1 MVKEHILSL
10 CKKVN
15 RKLHALSRVSK
26 YVTLNKCR
34 ILIRSFIISQFN
46 YRPLIWMIEN
56 RGLNDKI
63 NRIHERALRIV
74 YDDYIFSFE
83 DLLSKDKSV
92 TLNNW

>member
-15 RKLHALSRVSK
+15 RKLHVLSRVSK
-26 YVTLNKCR
+26 YMTLNKCR
-34 ILIRSFIISQFN
+34 ILMRSFIISQFN
-46 YRPLIWMIEN
+46 YCPLIWMIEN

-63 NRIHERALRIV
+63 NRIQERALRIV

-92 TLNNW
+92 TVNNW

>member
-34 ILIRSFIISQFN
+34 ILMRSFIISQFN
-46 YRPLIWMIEN
+46 YCPLIWMIEN
-56 RGLNDKI
+56 RGLKDKT

>member
-15 RKLHALSRVSK
+15 RKLHVLSRVSK
-26 YVTLNKCR
+26 YMTLNKCR
-34 ILIRSFIISQFN
+34 ILMRSFIISQFN
-46 YRPLIWMIEN
+46 YCPLIWMIEN

-74 YDDYIFSFE
+74 YDDYIFSFG

-92 TLNNW
+92 TVNNW

>member
-26 YVTLNKCR
+26 YMTLNKCR
-34 ILIRSFIISQFN
+34 ILMRSFVISQVN
-46 YRPLIWMIEN
+46 YCPLIWMIEN

>member
-26 YVTLNKCR
+26 YMTLNKCR
-34 ILIRSFIISQFN
+34 ILMRSFIISQFN

>member
-15 RKLHALSRVSK
+15 RKLHVLSRVSK
-26 YVTLNKCR
+26 YMTLNKCR
-34 ILIRSFIISQFN
+34 ILMRSFIISQFN
-46 YRPLIWMIEN
+46 YCPLIWMIEN

>member
-26 YVTLNKCR
+26 YMTLNKCR
-34 ILIRSFIISQFN
+34 ILMRSFIISQFK
-46 YRPLIWMIEN
+46 YCPLIWMIEN
-56 RGLNDKI
+56 RGFNDKI

>member
-15 RKLHALSRVSK
+15 RKLHALSGVSK
-26 YVTLNKCR
+26 YMTLNKCR
-34 ILIRSFIISQFN
+34 ILMRSFIISQFN
-46 YRPLIWMIEN
+46 YCPLIWMIEN

>member
-15 RKLHALSRVSK
+15 RKLHALTRVSK
-26 YVTLNKCR
+26 YMTLNKCR
-34 ILIRSFIISQFN
+34 ILMRSFIISQFN
-46 YRPLIWMIEN
+46 YRPLIGMIEN

>member
-15 RKLHALSRVSK
+15 RKLHALTRVSK
-26 YVTLNKCR
+26 YMTLNKCR
-34 ILIRSFIISQFN
+34 FLMRSFIISQFK
-46 YRPLIWMIEN
+46 YCPLIWMIEN
-56 RGLNDKI
+56 RGFNDKI

-74 YDDYIFSFE
+74 YDGYIFSFE

>member
-15 RKLHALSRVSK
+15 RKLHALSGVSK
-26 YVTLNKCR
+26 YMTLNKCR
-34 ILIRSFIISQFN
+34 ILMRSFIISQFN
-46 YRPLIWMIEN
+46 YRPLIWMIKN

>member
-26 YVTLNKCR
+26 YRTLNKCR
-34 ILIRSFIISQFN
+34 ILMRSFIISQFN
-46 YRPLIWMIEN
+46 YCPLIWMIEN

>member
-15 RKLHALSRVSK
+15 RKLHVLSRVSK
-26 YVTLNKCR
+26 YMTLNKCR
-34 ILIRSFIISQFN
+34 ILMRSFIISQFN
-46 YRPLIWMIEN
+46 YCPLIWMIEN

-92 TLNNW
+92 TVNNW

>member
-26 YVTLNKCR
+26 YMTLNKCH
-34 ILIRSFIISQFN
+34 ILMRSFIISQFN
-46 YRPLIWMIEN
+46 YCPLIWMIEN

>member
-1 MVKEHILSL
+1 M
-10 CKKVN
+10 
-15 RKLHALSRVSK
+15 
-26 YVTLNKCR
+26 TLNKCR
-34 ILIRSFIISQFN
+34 ILMRSFIISQFN
-46 YRPLIWMIEN
+46 YCPLIWMIEN

-92 TLNNW
+92 TVNNW

>member
-26 YVTLNKCR
+26 YMTLNKCR
-34 ILIRSFIISQFN
+34 ILMRSFIISQFN
-46 YRPLIWMIEN
+46 YRPLIGMIEN